1 MPFPKQRN
9 EAEKRAI
16 AKSKVT
22 KKTHNQAKHTRKTS
36 PSFVFGKIVTKQ
48 LPPRQ
53 QRQKTCLDGKNSTL
67 QIAISF
73 F

>member
-22 KKTHNQAKHTRKTS
+22 KKTHNQAKPVRR
-36 PSFVFGKIVTKQ
+36 
-48 LPPRQ
+48 PP
-53 QRQKTCLDGKNSTL
+53 KLCP
-67 QIAISF
+67 
-73 F
+73 